1 MNERKVVLY
10 ISMSLDGFIARE
22 NDDLSWLSLVAKEG
36 EDYGYNGMI
45 ERSDAYIVGRR
56 TFEIVKKHTGG
67 DFPMAK
73 VMDCYVIT
81 GQEIDD
87 EGVRSYSGNIKSLIQ
102 ELKLGQGKDI
112 YCDGGSE
119 VVRQLMEENLIDE
132 YIISIIPIILG
143 NGIRLFSGIK
153 NGISVEL
160 KELNQYESGL
170 VKLIYRRADYS
181 I

>member
-87 EGVRSYSGNIKSLIQ
+87 EGVRSYSGNIKSFSILNESQMSLSYI
-102 ELKLGQGKDI
+102 LLF
-112 YCDGGSE
+112 DGEERE
-119 VVRQLMEENLIDE
+119 VWN
-132 YIISIIPIILG
+132 
-143 NGIRLFSGIK
+143 K
-153 NGISVEL
+153 T
-160 KELNQYESGL
+160 
-170 VKLIYRRADYS
+170 YS
-181 I
+181 INIDHKWSKLKCEGDCK

>member
-22 NDDLSWLSLVAKEG
+22 NDDLTWLSLVEKEG

-56 TFEIVKKHTGG
+56 TFEIVKKLTGG

-81 GQEIDD
+81 SQEIVD
-87 EGVRSYSGNIKSLIQ
+87 EGVRSHSGNIKSLIQ

-143 NGIRLFSGIK
+143 SGIRLFSGIK
-153 NGISVEL
+153 NEIGI
-160 KELNQYESGL
+160 ELNEVKQFESGL
-170 VKLIYRRADYS
+170 VKLSYKRV
-181 I
+181 